1 MKVIDLNCDI
11 GEGFENDESIMPY
24 ISSANI
30 ACGFH
35 AGDDYMMKRT
45 MELCLQN
52 NVAIGAHPGYADKE
66 NFGRNEQNLSFDEI
80 YKLTT
85 EQLYIFKKNIDSF
98 TAKIHHVKP
107 HGALYNQAAKDT
119 FIAAA
124 IAKAVFDIDSS
135 LVMYG
140 LSGSHLIKEAQ
151 KLGLRTASEVFA
163 DRTYQNNGSLTDRKQ
178 RNALITDAK
187 VSLDQVIKLV
197 YEQKVTS
204 VNNVSVPIKAET
216 ICLHGDGDHAVEFAT
231 NIYNCLKENNIEIKA
246 V

>member
-11 GEGFENDESIMPY
+11 GEGFENDEPIMPY

-35 AGDDYMMKRT
+35 AGDDYMMKKT

-66 NFGRNEQNLSFDEI
+66 NFGRNEQNLAFDEI

-107 HGALYNQAAKDT
+107 HGALYNQAAKDK

-135 LVMYG
+135 LIIYG

-163 DRTYQNNGSLTDRKQ
+163 DRTYQDDGSLTDRKQ
-178 RNALITDAK
+178 NNAMITDAK

>member
-1 MKVIDLNCDI
+1 
-11 GEGFENDESIMPY
+11 
-24 ISSANI
+24 
-30 ACGFH
+30 
-35 AGDDYMMKRT
+35 MMKKT

-66 NFGRNEQNLSFDEI
+66 NFGRNEQNLAFDEI

-107 HGALYNQAAKDT
+107 HGALYNQAAKDK

-124 IAKAVFDIDSS
+124 IAKAVFDFDSS

-140 LSGSHLIKEAQ
+140 LSGSHLIKESQ

>member
-11 GEGFENDESIMPY
+11 GEGFENDEPIMPY

-35 AGDDYMMKRT
+35 AGDDYMMKKT

-66 NFGRNEQNLSFDEI
+66 NFGRNKQFLTFDEI
-80 YKLTT
+80 YELTT
-85 EQLYIFKKNIDSF
+85 KQLYIFKKISDPF
-98 TAKIHHVKP
+98 TANIHHVKP
-107 HGALYNQAAKDT
+107 HGALYNQAAKDKS
-119 FIAAA
+119 IAAA
-124 IAKAVFDIDSS
+124 IAKAVYDFDRT
-135 LVMYG
+135 LVVYG
-140 LSGSHLIKEAQ
+140 LSGSYLISEAQ
-151 KLGLRTASEVFA
+151 MLGIKTTSEVFA
-163 DRTYQNNGSLTDRKQ
+163 DRTYQDDGSLTNRKQ
-178 RNALITDAK
+178 KSAMITDAK
-187 VSLDQVIKLV
+187 VSLNQVIKLV

-216 ICLHGDGDHAVEFAT
+216 ICLHGDCDHAVEFAT

>member
-11 GEGFENDESIMPY
+11 GEGFENDEPIMPY

-35 AGDDYMMKRT
+35 AGDDYMMKKT

-66 NFGRNEQNLSFDEI
+66 NFGRNEQNLAFDEI

-85 EQLYIFKKNIDSF
+85 KQLYIFKKISDPF
-98 TAKIHHVKP
+98 TANIHHVKP
-107 HGALYNQAAKDT
+107 HGALYNQAAKDKS
-119 FIAAA
+119 IAAA
-124 IAKAVFDIDSS
+124 IAKAVYDFDRT
-135 LVMYG
+135 LVVYG
-140 LSGSHLIKEAQ
+140 LSGSYLISEAQ
-151 KLGLRTASEVFA
+151 MLGIKTTSEVFA
-163 DRTYQNNGSLTDRKQ
+163 DRTYQDDGSLTDRKQ
-178 RNALITDAK
+178 KSAMITDAK
-187 VSLDQVIKLV
+187 VTLNQVIKLV

>member
-11 GEGFENDESIMPY
+11 GEGFKNDELIMPY

-35 AGDDYMMKRT
+35 AGDDYMMKKT
-45 MELCLQN
+45 IELCLQN
-52 NVAIGAHPGYADKE
+52 DVSIGAHPGYADKE
-66 NFGRNEQNLSFDEI
+66 NFGRNEQNLTFDEI

-85 EQLYIFKKNIDSF
+85 EQLYIFKKNVDSF

-107 HGALYNQAAKDT
+107 HGALYNQAAKDS

-124 IAKAVFDIDSS
+124 IAKAVFDFDSS

-140 LSGSHLIKEAQ
+140 LSGSHLIKESQ

-163 DRTYQNNGSLTDRKQ
+163 DRTYQDDGSLTDRKQ
-178 RNALITDAK
+178 KNALIIDANS
-187 VSLDQVIKLV
+187 SLTQVIKLV
-197 YEQKVTS
+197 HEQKVTS
-204 VNNVSVPIKAET
+204 VNNILVPIKAET
-216 ICLHGDGDHAVEFAT
+216 ICLHGDGEHAVEFAT
-231 NIYNCLKENNIEIKA
+231 NIYNCLKENKIEVKA